1 MFADVVEEPHGV
13 VLDHDVVGRQSLL
26 HLVDPP
32 LHYVPT
38 PLPAEMLRAERERG
52 EREREKGRRT
62 RQEEMVGRDRSNI
75 SEFDIEDKKFKSNH
89 HEWQSS
95 IYKKQLLLLS
105 FFNFHLFST
114 HYYSGT
120 KKENNSLTSE
130 ETRAALET
138 AGFLSTIAC
147 FMYLSMDCI
156 IDAWSKRHRV
166 IK

>member
-1 MFADVVEEPHGV
+1 MAWYWTMTLSD
-13 VLDHDVVGRQSLL
+13 DRASCTSLT
-26 HLVDPP
+26 HRF
-32 LHYVPT
+32 T
-38 PLPAEMLRAERERG
+38 MSPLPFLQRCYERRERG